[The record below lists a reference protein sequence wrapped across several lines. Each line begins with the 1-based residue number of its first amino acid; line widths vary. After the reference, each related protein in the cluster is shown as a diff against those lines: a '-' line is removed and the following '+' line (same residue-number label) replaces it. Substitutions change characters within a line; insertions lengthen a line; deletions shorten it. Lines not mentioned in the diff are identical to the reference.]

1 MKVNWIGHSA
11 VKIEDQGKIILIDP
25 WITGNPVAKIKV
37 EDIKKADVVFVSHG
51 PVAKIKV
58 EDIKKADVVF
68 VSHGHGDHGF
78 DDAVLICKNTGA
90 TFVSIFELA
99 NEAKGK
105 GVEKV
110 IGGIGGTAK
119 AADIEFVFTTAT
131 HSTTVGVAV
140 GFVIK
145 LPSFTIYHPG
155 DTGLFMDMKLLGE
168 LYDIDLA
175 FLPIGSLYTMGPLE
189 AAKALELLSCQKV
202 VPIHYKTFPVLVQD
216 AEEFKKIA
224 GPMVDVIALEPGEEK
239 EI

>member
-1 MKVNWIGHSA
+1 MKINWIGHAA
-11 VKIEDQGKIILIDP
+11 VKIEDKGKTILIDP

-37 EDIKKADVVFVSHG
+37 EDIKKADVVFVTHM
-51 PVAKIKV
+51 
-58 EDIKKADVVF
+58 
-68 VSHGHGDHGF
+68 HGDHGF

-90 TFVSIFELA
+90 TFVGIFEVA
-99 NEAKGK
+99 NEAIGK
-105 GVEKV
+105 GVENV
-110 IGGIGGTAK
+110 IGGNIGGTAQ

-131 HSTTVGVAV
+131 HSTPVGVAI

-145 LPSFTIYHPG
+145 LPSMTIFHPG
-155 DTGLFMDMKLLGE
+155 DTGLFMNMKLLGE
-168 LYDIDLA
+168 LHDIDLA
-175 FLPIGSLYTMGPLE
+175 FLPIGSLYTMGPRE
-189 AAKALELLSCQKV
+189 AAKALELLNCQKV

>member
-1 MKVNWIGHSA
+1 MKINWIGHSA
-11 VKIEDQGKIILIDP
+11 VLIEDQGKTILIDP

-37 EDIKKADVVFVSHG
+37 EDIKKADVVFVT
-51 PVAKIKV
+51 
-58 EDIKKADVVF
+58 
-68 VSHGHGDHGF
+68 HGHGDHGF

-110 IGGIGGTAK
+110 IGGNVGGTAK

-140 GFVIK
+140 GFIIK
-145 LPSFTIYHPG
+145 LPSLTIFHPG

-189 AAKALELLSCQKV
+189 AAKALELLNCQKV

>member
-1 MKVNWIGHSA
+1 MKINWIGHA
-11 VKIEDQGKIILIDP
+11 GIKIEDQGKIIYVDP

-37 EDIKKADVVFVSHG
+37 GDIKKADVVFVT
-51 PVAKIKV
+51 
-58 EDIKKADVVF
+58 
-68 VSHGHGDHGF
+68 HGHGDHGF
-78 DDAVLICKNTGA
+78 DDAVVICKNTGA

-105 GVEKV
+105 GVENV
-110 IGGIGGTAK
+110 IGGNIGGSAQ
-119 AADIEFVFTTAT
+119 AADMEFVFTTAT
-131 HSTTVGVAV
+131 HSTTVGVAI

-145 LPSFTIYHPG
+145 LPSMTVFHPG

-189 AAKALELLSCQKV
+189 AAKALELLNCQKV
-202 VPIHYKTFPVLVQD
+202 VPIHYKTFPALVQD

-224 GPMVDVIALEPGEEK
+224 GPMVDVIVLEPGEEK